1 MPKSEIFF
9 DDIIVQYRS
18 EFIVSVTE
26 RLNSSDDL
34 IRDMIKDKNCGA
46 SLTQFLLHIHSI
58 KGQGGTFGFGTVTTI
73 AQKLEDYVE
82 TVPKKSNKK
91 MNDIQCF
98 VNSIRKIIEKG
109 VDPDENEQK
118 DIFAT
123 LPLETKHINYFGGFY
138 EK

>member
-1 MPKSEIFF
+1 LTKSEFYF

-18 EFIVSVTE
+18 EFIESITE

-82 TVPKKSNKK
+82 AVTKKSHKQ

-98 VNSIRKIIEKG
+98 VDSIRRIIENG
-109 VDPDENEQK
+109 VDPDEAEQK
-118 DIFAT
+118 IIFEA
-123 LPLETKHINYFGGFY
+123 LPVSTKNINYVDSFY
-138 EK
+138 

>member
-1 MPKSEIFF
+1 M
-9 DDIIVQYRS
+9 QYRS
-18 EFIVSVTE
+18 EFIESITE

-82 TVPKKSNKK
+82 AVTKKSHKQ

-98 VNSIRKIIEKG
+98 VDSIRRIIENG
-109 VDPDENEQK
+109 VDPDEAEQK
-118 DIFAT
+118 IIFEA
-123 LPLETKHINYFGGFY
+123 LPVSTKNINYVDSFY
-138 EK
+138 

>member
-1 MPKSEIFF
+1 MTKSEFYF

-18 EFIVSVTE
+18 EFIESVTE

-34 IRDMIKDKNCGA
+34 IRDMIKDSNCGA
-46 SLTQFLLHIHSI
+46 ALTQFLLHIHSI

-82 TVPKKSNKK
+82 AVPKKPYKQ

-98 VNSIRKIIEKG
+98 VDSIRRIIENG
-109 VDPDENEQK
+109 VDPDEAEQK
-118 DIFAT
+118 IIFEA
-123 LPLETKHINYFGGFY
+123 LPVSTKNINYVDSFY
-138 EK
+138 

>member
-1 MPKSEIFF
+1 
-9 DDIIVQYRS
+9 VQYRS
-18 EFIVSVTE
+18 EFIESITE

-82 TVPKKSNKK
+82 AVTKKSHKQ

-98 VNSIRKIIEKG
+98 VDSIRRIIENG
-109 VDPDENEQK
+109 VDPDEAEQK
-118 DIFAT
+118 IIFEA
-123 LPLETKHINYFGGFY
+123 LPVSTKNINYVDSFY
-138 EK
+138 

>member
-1 MPKSEIFF
+1 M
-9 DDIIVQYRS
+9 QYRS
-18 EFIVSVTE
+18 EFIESITE

-34 IRDMIKDKNCGA
+34 IRDMIKDKNCGS

-82 TVPKKSNKK
+82 AVTKKSHKQ

-98 VNSIRKIIEKG
+98 VDSIRRIIENG
-109 VDPDENEQK
+109 VDPDEAEQK
-118 DIFAT
+118 IIFEA
-123 LPLETKHINYFGGFY
+123 LPVSTKNINYVDSFY
-138 EK
+138 